1 VGQDALYQCSDFDG
15 PGAGMRRGAAAPM
28 FAALMKRVKS
38 KQFKQ
43 KPWFWRCFQEVMVEI
58 LGVEVAVGD

>member
-1 VGQDALYQCSDFDG
+1 
-15 PGAGMRRGAAAPM
+15 MRRGAAAPM

>member
-1 VGQDALYQCSDFDG
+1 
-15 PGAGMRRGAAAPM
+15 MRRRAAAPM

-43 KPWFWRCFQEVMVEI
+43 KRWFRPCFQDMVVEV